1 MIVCGGAVNL
11 SSDFSHPPK
20 LLRIRLMPFENAIFG
35 VKNAILGI
43 AYLIKPCNQADNPF
57 IKNKPET
64 WLFSEQRLWCGGVR
78 FTSRFKFSENCI
90 KKQCGFR
97 FALFRGDVIRG
108 RNSKT
113 SPLW

>member
-20 LLRIRLMPFENAIFG
+20 LLRIRLMRFENAIFG

-64 WLFSEQRLWCGGVR
+64 WLFSEQRVWCGGWGLNPRSPAATGV
-78 FTSRFKFSENCI
+78 
-90 KKQCGFR
+90 
-97 FALFRGDVIRG
+97 
-108 RNSKT
+108 SKHG
-113 SPLW
+113 